1 MMNSLRGKICIV
13 AGAYPKYLIGGAG
26 LQLFFLAREL
36 VKLGYEVHFTTLDY
50 GQRTDD
56 TTVDEGITIHKV
68 KYKIP
73 FLGFLFGLWR
83 VLKNADAEIY
93 LNRGLGYTMTT
104 FLFAKLYGKKFV
116 SSVSSSKDC
125 TPYEISGSNFYGSL
139 ESLKYRVN
147 QIGMCKADKIIVQAE
162 YQKRLLNK
170 NFNINN
176 IMIVKNGHPVPTK
189 LFPKENPPIVLWLA
203 SLKRL
208 KQAEIF
214 IKLAKQCGDLN
225 CKFILAGRSSDRGY
239 LGELLKQMQELSNIK
254 YFGGVTSEEGNELI
268 GRASVFVN
276 TSKYE
281 GFPNT
286 LIQAWMR
293 ETPTVSLNVDPD
305 DIIKKNK
312 LGFHSGSFE
321 QMVKDVRFLIENK
334 EAREEMGGKARK
346 YAIRE
351 HDIKK
356 IVPKYIELF
365 QGLKR

>member
-1 MMNSLRGKICIV
+1 MDRKPKVCLV
-13 AGAYPKYLIGGAG
+13 TGAYPKYLIGGSE
-26 LQLFFLAREL
+26 LQLYFLAREL
-36 VKLGYEVHFTTLDY
+36 VKLGYEVHFATLDY

-56 TTVDEGITIHKV
+56 ITVNEGIIIHKV

-73 FLGFLFGLWR
+73 FLGFLFSLWR
-83 VLKNADAEIY
+83 VLNNVDAEIY
-93 LNRGLGYTMTT
+93 LNRALGYTMAT
-104 FLFAKLYGKKFV
+104 FLFGKSYGKKFIYCV
-116 SSVSSSKDC
+116 ASINDC
-125 TPYEISGSNFYGSL
+125 IPRKFMGLTLCRLLGVI
-139 ESLKYRVN
+139 RDRIN
-147 QIGMCKADKIIVQAE
+147 QIGMCKADKIVVQAK
-162 YQKRLLNK
+162 YQRELLDK
-170 NFNINN
+170 NFNVNSI
-176 IMIVKNGHPVPTK
+176 IVKNGHPVPTK
-189 LFPKENPPIVLWLA
+189 WPQKQNPPIVLWLG

-208 KQAEIF
+208 KQAEVF
-214 IKLAKQCGDLN
+214 IKLAKQCQDLN
-225 CKFILAGRSSDRGY
+225 CKFILAGRPSDKRY
-239 LGELLKQMQELSNIK
+239 LEELLEQMQWSLNIE
-254 YFGGVTSEEGNELI
+254 YIGGVTFEESNELI

-305 DIIKKNK
+305 DIIKKDK
-312 LGFHSGSFE
+312 LGFYSGSFE
-321 QMVKDVRFLIENK
+321 QMVKDVRFLAENK
-334 EAREEMGGKARK
+334 EVREEMGRNARR